1 MVIADDLV
9 VVIADDLVVAIADD
23 LVVNDVVIAY
33 VVFAVLALSTT
44 FAKRQSSLAWTQPTV
59 AISAVLVYLPRV
71 HQYSFTLWVVF
82 LLFFK
87 NTPAG

>member
-9 VVIADDLVVAIADD
+9 VVIADDLVVTIADDLVVAIADD

-44 FAKRQSSLAWTQPTV
+44 FAKRQSSLAWTQP
-59 AISAVLVYLPRV
+59 LPFQLYL
-71 HQYSFTLWVVF
+71 YIF
-82 LLFFK
+82 LESTNILS
-87 NTPAG
+87 PYG